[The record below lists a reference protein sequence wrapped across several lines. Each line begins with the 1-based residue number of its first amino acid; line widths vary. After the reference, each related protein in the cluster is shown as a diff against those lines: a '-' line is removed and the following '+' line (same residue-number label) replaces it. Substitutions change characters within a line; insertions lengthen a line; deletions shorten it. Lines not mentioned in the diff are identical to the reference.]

1 MDNSNKTLFIK
12 NLAYTLTEDS
22 LKELI
27 VAEFTAAQEAG
38 TVDHMIN
45 IAADEEKNK
54 AVFILKDRN
63 YINRE
68 GVNVPRSKGMAFV
81 TLENPDD
88 LDKAIEILNGK
99 EFEGR
104 AIVVEKKRE
113 FTGERPTG
121 DRGSFRGNRGG
132 GNFGGSRDGGNGG
145 NWERRAP
152 REESNEEE
160 YA

>member
-12 NLAYTLTEDS
+12 NLAYTLTEET
-22 LKELI
+22 LKDLI
-27 VAEFTAAQEAG
+27 VAEFNAAMESG
-38 TVDHMIN
+38 VVDHAIE
-45 IAADEEKNK
+45 IAPDEEKNK

-68 GVNVPRSKGMAFV
+68 GQNVIRSKGMAFV
-81 TLENPDD
+81 TLQNPED

-113 FTGERPTG
+113 FTGERPPRR
-121 DRGSFRGNRGG
+121 DFGSR
-132 GNFGGSRDGGNGG
+132 GNFGGGDRGGRYND
-145 NWERRAP
+145 NNDSSS
-152 REESNEEE
+152 EESN
-160 YA
+160 Y

>member
-12 NLAYTLTEDS
+12 NLAYTLTEES
-22 LKELI
+22 LKDLI

-81 TLENPDD
+81 TLENPED

-121 DRGSFRGNRGG
+121 GGFRGNRDGG
-132 GNFGGSRDGGNGG
+132 FRGNRDGGNGG

-152 REESNEEE
+152 REESSEEE

>member
-12 NLAYTLTEDS
+12 NLAYTLTEES
-22 LKELI
+22 LKDLI

-81 TLENPDD
+81 TLENPED

-113 FTGERPTG
+113 FTGERGG
-121 DRGSFRGNRGG
+121 DRGSFRDRRNSGDGAPRWENR
-132 GNFGGSRDGGNGG
+132 SPR
-145 NWERRAP
+145 
-152 REESNEEE
+152 REESSSEEE
-160 YA
+160 YAA